1 MIRAEAVLYDEKTSA
16 DCAVT
21 ITGNSEA
28 IAVEYATIT
37 VSLMRAKGG
46 QAILDRATDIM
57 KKEIN
62 EHEEKRSK

>member
-1 MIRAEAVLYDEKTSA
+1 MIHADAKFNEDIGANCLCKISGNAEL
-16 DCAVT
+16 
-21 ITGNSEA
+21 

-37 VSLMRAKGG
+37 QGLINQPGG
-46 QAILDRATDIM
+46 QHIIDRALDIM

>member
-1 MIRAEAVLYDEKTSA
+1 MTKKTGA
-16 DCAVT
+16 DCAVN

-28 IAVEYATIT
+28 IAVEYAAITIA
-37 VSLMRAKGG
+37 LMRVKGG
-46 QAILDRATDIM
+46 QAILDIATDIM

>member
-1 MIRAEAVLYDEKTSA
+1 MIVADAQFHEDKGAQCLCKISGNAEL
-16 DCAVT
+16 
-21 ITGNSEA
+21 

-37 VSLMRAKGG
+37 KSLMEAGGG
-46 QAILDRATDIM
+46 QTILDRAMDLM

>member
-1 MIRAEAVLYDEKTSA
+1 MIRAHAFLKENNSA
-16 DCAVT
+16 DVNVE
-21 ITGNSEA
+21 ITGIAEE

-37 VSLMRAKGG
+37 RGIMNAPGG
-46 QAILDRATDIM
+46 QAILDRAMDIM